1 MHDQDNV
8 MEQPF
13 LKMPNLH
20 CTVNRAHVDLVAKGA
35 RIAGEVGLVPCG
47 PVSWSNRR
55 RGNECIDLTVYRPM
69 HGSGERYAV
78 KRFFDGCYASVTCVL
93 PEHAKRALLAE
104 SRAEFEQIGA
114 TGAAVRADGLS
125 DASNEDLDTAAIALL
140 STDVDA
146 QYPDARVEAQQLP
159 LF

>member
-1 MHDQDNV
+1 MHDQDHV

-35 RIAGEVGLVPCG
+35 RIAAEVGLVPCG
-47 PVSWSNRR
+47 PVSWSNRL
-55 RGNECIDLTVYRPM
+55 RGKECIDLTVYRPM

-78 KRFFDGCYASVTCVL
+78 KRFFDGCYASVTCLL
-93 PEHAKRALLAE
+93 PEHAKRALLAD
-104 SRAEFEQIGA
+104 SRAEFEQICAAGA
-114 TGAAVRADGLS
+114 TVRADGPS
-125 DASNEDLDTAAIALL
+125 DASKEDLELVALALL
-140 STDVDA
+140 STDIDA
-146 QYPDARVEAQQLP
+146 QHPAARVEAQQLP